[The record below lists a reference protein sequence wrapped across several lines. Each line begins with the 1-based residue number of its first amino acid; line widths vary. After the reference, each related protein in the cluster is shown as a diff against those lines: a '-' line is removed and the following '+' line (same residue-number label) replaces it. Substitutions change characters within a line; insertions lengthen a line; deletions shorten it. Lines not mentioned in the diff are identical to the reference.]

1 MQHHFDVDLAAKY
14 GIAEAILLNHLEYW
28 IEHNRANRKNF
39 FEGRYWTFN
48 SNKALKEIFPYLS
61 EKKIRNARKNLQDAG
76 LILTGNVNKSAY
88 DRTLWYAFSD
98 LSESILPKRQMEVA
112 EKANQN
118 SQKGEPIPVSK
129 PVGKPDISLPP
140 NNPPEGEQQK
150 PKRKR
155 KSDSAEDVEAAIKAF
170 GYPESTNER
179 LREWLEVRNAK
190 RPPNTVSAIQKCI
203 KTLPDMARKSNLGI
217 DAYLDQVIMRGWAA
231 FYEIK
236 AYQPNNSAY
245 SRNPEPP
252 APQYREA
259 K

>member
-1 MQHHFDVDLAAKY
+1 M
-14 GIAEAILLNHLEYW
+14 LLNHFEYW
-28 IEHNRANRKNF
+28 IELNRANGKNY

-48 SNKALKEIFPYLS
+48 SMKAFAEIFPYLS
-61 EKKIRNARKNLQDAG
+61 EKKIRNALKNLQDAG
-76 LILTGNVNKSAY
+76 LIMTGNFNKSAY

-98 LSESILPKRQMEVA
+98 FAESILPKRQMEVA

-118 SQKGEPIPVSK
+118 SQKGEPIPDNNTGGY
-129 PVGKPDISLPP
+129 PGN
-140 NNPPEGEQQK
+140 NNPHNPPKGEQPK

-155 KSDSAEDVEAAIKAF
+155 KSDSAEDVEAAVKAF

-179 LREWLEVRNAK
+179 LHEWLEVRNAK
-190 RPPNTVSAIQKCI
+190 RTPNTVSAIQKCI
-203 KTLPDMARKSNLGI
+203 KTLPNMARKSNLGI

-236 AYQPNNSAY
+236 AYQPNNGAY